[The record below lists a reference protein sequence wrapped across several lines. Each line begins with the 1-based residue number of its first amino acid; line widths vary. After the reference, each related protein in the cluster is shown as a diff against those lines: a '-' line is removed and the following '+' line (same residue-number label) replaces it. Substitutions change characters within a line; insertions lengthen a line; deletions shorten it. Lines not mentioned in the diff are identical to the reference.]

1 VASGLVRIGALLAD
15 PTRAQ
20 ILVALMDGRART
32 GSELARHVGV
42 AASTTSEHL
51 GKLLD
56 AALVC
61 VEAQGRHRYWRLA
74 SASVAELLETLG
86 ASTSAVMP
94 LPPAPRAPAN
104 LARARS
110 CYDHLAGEIAV
121 AIFDRLVADEHLA
134 EVDHGLVVTPQGVER
149 FASFGVD
156 VAAMTSA
163 RRPLAR
169 ACLDWTER
177 KHHLGGAAGRAL
189 FDAFQT
195 SGWLRRGRQPRTIHL
210 TDTGRKALH
219 ENFGWSPGA
228 VLQARGSEG
237 R

>member
-1 VASGLVRIGALLAD
+1 VASELVRIGALLAD

-20 ILVALMDGRART
+20 LLVALLDGRART
-32 GSELARHVGV
+32 GSELARHLGV

-56 AALVC
+56 ASLVR

-74 SASVAELLETLG
+74 SASVAELLEALG
-86 ASTSAVMP
+86 ASSSNVMP
-94 LPPAPRAPAN
+94 SPPAPRAPAN
-104 LARARS
+104 LAWARS

-121 AIFDRLVADEHLA
+121 AVFDRLLADEHLA
-134 EVDHGLVVTPQGVER
+134 EVDHGLVITPTGVER
-149 FASFGVD
+149 FASLGVD

-163 RRPLAR
+163 GRPVAR

-195 SGWLRRGRQPRTIHL
+195 SGWIRRGRQPRSIHL
-210 TDTGRKALH
+210 TDTGSKAFH
-219 ENFGWSPGA
+219 ENFGCDPLA
-228 VLQARGSEG
+228 G
-237 R
+237 RH